1 MGSSS
6 SYAIPLIRS
15 AEGAMPPEDVKEG
28 GKFLLV
34 VTGDLA
40 GATLD
45 LTIKYAKHP
54 EPRIMLG
61 AVPEGE
67 ITEVWLPV
75 GTTVSAAIMGGA
87 PQSVNATL
95 ILVA

>member
-1 MGSSS
+1 
-6 SYAIPLIRS
+6 
-15 AEGAMPPEDVKEG
+15 MPPEDVKEG

-45 LTIKYAKHP
+45 LWVKYAGHP
-54 EPRIMLG
+54 EERPILG
-61 AVPEGE
+61 VTPEGDV
-67 ITEVWLPV
+67 TEVWLPV
-75 GTTVSAAIMGGA
+75 GTTVRCAIMGGA
-87 PQSVNATL
+87 PQSVNVTL